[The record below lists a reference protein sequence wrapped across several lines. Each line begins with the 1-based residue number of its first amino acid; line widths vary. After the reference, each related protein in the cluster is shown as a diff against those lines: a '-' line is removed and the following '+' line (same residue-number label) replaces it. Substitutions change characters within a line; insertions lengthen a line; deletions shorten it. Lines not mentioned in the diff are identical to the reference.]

1 MKLLSNYFKEMK
13 IAARGFYFYI
23 EIFIAV
29 LILVILLVAVNENP
43 VSKAKEFLFYDMSAE
58 VKDYILQ
65 DKIDEGTLELIEPTE
80 FKMKA
85 LEFDVENKE
94 TGESKSYKFDKETYS
109 LDTYK
114 AYNIDNGELEKTLY
128 ITDDEEQL
136 IRLAY
141 QEKKIGAAVV
151 VNDMG
156 ESSYRYY
163 NQGYETE
170 RFENVL
176 YVLHNED
183 PDTVK
188 EAFDRQEVTKLGD
201 IATLNNRE
209 NMVPVMVVLLGSL
222 MGFFIAM
229 AYIFLDKDEGVIRAF
244 AVTPSSVWKYLLSKI
259 LVIITTVLISS
270 SIFTIP
276 IMGAQPNYLLF
287 YLLLII
293 SSFAFTS
300 LGLFVSSF
308 FDNIS
313 KAFGALYAFMI
324 AMLLPA
330 FSYYIP
336 SFDPLWLR
344 FFPTYPMLQGM
355 KEVMMVNTNVEYVL
369 IYSGVFLAG
378 GLILF
383 MLANLRFKKSLTV

>member
-58 VKDYILQ
+58 VKEYVLQ